1 VVLQF
6 SVSVILIIGTIIVFK
21 QIEFAKNRP
30 VGYSRDGLVNIETT
44 NDDLHKQFN
53 PLREDLLKSGAITE
67 VAESSSSTTG
77 INNNRGDLDWKGKD
91 PSMASSFGY
100 IGVTSQY
107 GKTVGWKFAD
117 GRDFSSQLITDS
129 LTIVLNEAAVK
140 YMGLKNPVGET
151 VKVGKRFLT
160 VIGVVKDMIM
170 ESPYDPAKQTIFY
183 LRQGSFDDVLIRIN
197 PNVSAHEALSKIEAV
212 CKNYSPSVPF
222 AYKFADDEY
231 AKKFANEE
239 RIGELAG
246 AFAILAI
253 FISCL
258 GLFGMASFVA
268 EQRTKEL
275 GVRKVLGATVFG
287 LWRLM
292 SADFVTL
299 VVISLLIAVPTA
311 RYFMHNWLQH
321 YNYRTE
327 LSWWV
332 FALTGAGAVII
343 TLLTVSYQSIKA
355 ALMNPV
361 KSLRSE

>member
-1 VVLQF
+1 
-6 SVSVILIIGTIIVFK
+6 
-21 QIEFAKNRP
+21 
-30 VGYSRDGLVNIETT
+30 
-44 NDDLHKQFN
+44 
-53 PLREDLLKSGAITE
+53 
-67 VAESSSSTTG
+67 
-77 INNNRGDLDWKGKD
+77 
-91 PSMASSFGY
+91 
-100 IGVTSQY
+100 
-107 GKTVGWKFAD
+107 VGWKFAD

-212 CKNYSPSVPF
+212 CKTYSPSVPF
-222 AYKFADDEY
+222 TYKFADDEY

-292 SADFVTL
+292 SADFVAL
-299 VVISLLIAVPTA
+299 VIISLLIAIPTA

-332 FALTGAGAVII
+332 FALTGAGAIII

>member
-1 VVLQF
+1 
-6 SVSVILIIGTIIVFK
+6 
-21 QIEFAKNRP
+21 
-30 VGYSRDGLVNIETT
+30 
-44 NDDLHKQFN
+44 
-53 PLREDLLKSGAITE
+53 
-67 VAESSSSTTG
+67 
-77 INNNRGDLDWKGKD
+77 
-91 PSMASSFGY
+91 
-100 IGVTSQY
+100 
-107 GKTVGWKFAD
+107 
-117 GRDFSSQLITDS
+117 
-129 LTIVLNEAAVK
+129 
-140 YMGLKNPVGET
+140 
-151 VKVGKRFLT
+151 
-160 VIGVVKDMIM
+160 
-170 ESPYDPAKQTIFY
+170 
-183 LRQGSFDDVLIRIN
+183 
-197 PNVSAHEALSKIEAV
+197 
-212 CKNYSPSVPF
+212 VPF
-222 AYKFADDEY
+222 TYKFADDEY

-299 VVISLLIAVPTA
+299 VIISLLIAVPTA